1 MTHGAPCVTVKYAF
15 TKPQLNTIGNVMKNT
30 LEHIVN
36 AHFPLITD
44 RFNYKRGSIIG
55 FATGYQKATCSVLLA
70 IKLKDIN
77 LCTSF
82 NNKTDYIEKYTEYI
96 TKVFYN
102 YKDNTNFNQ
111 LVSIL
116 VENITPKINKLFEKR
131 KKEIDRLCVFE
142 YARYK
147 QANKHE
153 FTKILKVD
161 NEEYLIN
168 TYYRATDKYKESPRY
183 ISRTKNKT
191 SFIITKKN
199 ISDCLNDLEETFILN
214 DKQREE
220 ILIRLNRIINHD
232 VKVVSTQSIDITQ
245 NDLECIKKGLEDAL
259 NYQTKHV
266 VDNNIT
272 VKEKW
277 KKYNTSPD
285 TYAAW
290 LIVNNHLV
298 LMQKPFKS

>member
-1 MTHGAPCVTVKYAF
+1 MKVIVIGAVGTTA
-15 TKPQLNTIGNVMKNT
+15 
-30 LEHIVN
+30 
-36 AHFPLITD
+36 IT
-44 RFNYKRGSIIG
+44 
-55 FATGYQKATCSVLLA
+55 
-70 IKLKDIN
+70 
-77 LCTSF
+77 
-82 NNKTDYIEKYTEYI
+82 IEKLHEHAFEIVGVLGHEPLNKNRVAGLNNLRQICENLSLEYLGFQKI
-96 TKVFYN
+96 NDFELLGFTNGIIVGN
-102 YKDNTNFNQ
+102 NIKDN
-111 LVSIL
+111 
-116 VENITPKINKLFEKR
+116 KIELIKR
-131 KKEIDRLCVFE
+131 NSLEKEIESYGKTMVDG
-142 YARYK
+142 A
-147 QANKHE
+147 
-153 FTKILKVD
+153 ID

-168 TYYRATDKYKESPRY
+168 TYYRAIDKYKESPRY

-232 VKVVSTQSIDITQ
+232 VKIVSTQSIDITQ